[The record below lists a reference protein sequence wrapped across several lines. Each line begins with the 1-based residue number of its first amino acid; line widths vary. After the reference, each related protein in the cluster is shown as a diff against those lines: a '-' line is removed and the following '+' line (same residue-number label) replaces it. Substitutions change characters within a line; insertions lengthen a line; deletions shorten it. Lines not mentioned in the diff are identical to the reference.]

1 MNDVIFSSK
10 KMDYCTPQA
19 FFDQLNEEFHFSLD
33 AAATDRSAKCS
44 EYFTPETDGLNRPW
58 TPAGGGAVFCN
69 PPYGREI
76 GRWVAKAHAE
86 AASGQTIVLLIPART
101 DTTYFHE
108 HIYGYAEIRFVR
120 GRLCFTDEDGNPVTD
135 KKGRPVGAPF
145 PSMLVIYN
153 GKETGGA

>member
-58 TPAGGGAVFCN
+58 TPAGGGGCQG
-69 PPYGREI
+69 PR
-76 GRWVAKAHAE
+76 
-86 AASGQTIVLLIPART
+86 
-101 DTTYFHE
+101 
-108 HIYGYAEIRFVR
+108 
-120 GRLCFTDEDGNPVTD
+120 
-135 KKGRPVGAPF
+135 
-145 PSMLVIYN
+145 
-153 GKETGGA
+153 